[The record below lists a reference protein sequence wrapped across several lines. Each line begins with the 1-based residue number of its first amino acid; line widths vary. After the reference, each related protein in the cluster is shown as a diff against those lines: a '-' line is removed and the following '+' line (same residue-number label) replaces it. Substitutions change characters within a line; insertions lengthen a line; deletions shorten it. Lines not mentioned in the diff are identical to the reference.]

1 MKKVMRFTA
10 SWCGPCKVLTPVME
24 KLQED
29 YSSIQWETI
38 DVDNAP
44 HTAAAYD
51 VRSVPTV
58 LILRNDNVIEKFVG
72 LNPKTVYEDAI
83 RELIDA

>member
-29 YSSIQWETI
+29 YGSIQWETI
-38 DVDNAP
+38 DVDRSP
-44 HTAAAYD
+44 HTAAAYE
-51 VRSVPTV
+51 VRTVPTV
-58 LILRNDNVIEKFVG
+58 LILQNDNVIEKFVG
-72 LNPKTVYEDAI
+72 LNPKTTYEEAI
-83 RELIDA
+83 KELIDA